1 MTESGPRPL
10 IDVPLIDVIVPVHGA
25 GAVFRRCAASLIAHA
40 DAFRAVPSAD
50 ACDAATPGP
59 CPSAG
64 ARHRLVIV
72 LDGLPDA
79 ESVRAVE
86 ELRAAAATVTATA
99 AETATAGVSATAAV
113 SAAAV
118 SAAAARHEGG
128 GFEGASDGGFELSV
142 LTHETPLGFLRGAN
156 RAMRESARDVVLLN
170 SDTQVTAGWLER
182 MRAAAYSDPKIA
194 TVTPFSNN
202 ATICSLPRFLDENAI
217 PADYT
222 IDSFGAL
229 VTRVSRREYPRLPTG
244 VGFCLYVKRSV
255 LDEIGLFDEVFGLG
269 YGEEVDL
276 CFRAARRGYVHVLDD
291 ATFVFHEGSRSF
303 GRSRER
309 RMRRGERMMRER
321 YPEYVPAISEFI
333 ERDPIAPARARV
345 VDELR
350 RSWAGDSA
358 SDWAD
363 EGAGCGANEPAGEPD
378 AALHAAPHVAA
389 RVAARVAAQATHA
402 GRRVL
407 HVVQGWPPWANG
419 AAEQYARALIRHQT
433 GFVYARMTDP
443 DRALGS
449 AVEYFD
455 GGVRVRLVVN
465 NATQRNPLSRFG
477 LRSRQI
483 AADFESFLREVRPDV
498 VHVHHLA
505 GHALT
510 LLDILARD
518 HVPVV
523 YQLHDWWPLCARVN
537 LIDRDGLPCTGP
549 RPAKCARCLPIA
561 EEPAARPASML
572 FYAVRARRMRAALS
586 KVDAFVVDSQ
596 SIADRYT
603 AARVLPSSA
612 RMHVLPPGDP
622 SDGVSDATAS
632 AKDIERVY
640 EEVMRQRRL

>member
-1 MTESGPRPL
+1 MTDSEPRPL
-10 IDVPLIDVIVPVHGA
+10 IDVPGIDVPGIDVIVPVHGA
-25 GAVFRRCAASLIAHA
+25 GPVFRRCAASLIAHA
-40 DAFRAVPSAD
+40 DAFRAD
-50 ACDAATPGP
+50 AFDAATP
-59 CPSAG
+59 S

-72 LDGLPDA
+72 LDGPPDA
-79 ESVRAVE
+79 ESVLAVE
-86 ELRAAAATVTATA
+86 ELRAAGR
-99 AETATAGVSATAAV
+99 EGPG
-113 SAAAV
+113 
-118 SAAAARHEGG
+118 HEGG
-128 GFEGASDGGFELSV
+128 GHEVGGFELSV
-142 LTHETPLGFLRGAN
+142 LTHETPLGFLRSAN
-156 RAMRESARDVVLLN
+156 RALRESRRDAVLLN
-170 SDTQVTAGWLER
+170 SDTQVTAGWLGR
-182 MRAAAYSDPKIA
+182 MRAAAYSDSKIA

-217 PADYT
+217 PAGYT

-303 GRSRER
+303 GRRRER

-333 ERDPIAPARARV
+333 KSDPIAPARARV
-345 VDELR
+345 LDELR
-350 RSWAGDSA
+350 HSLTGD
-358 SDWAD
+358 
-363 EGAGCGANEPAGEPD
+363 GAGSGAHECEGEPD
-378 AALHAAPHVAA
+378 SKDDAAPHAA
-389 RVAARVAAQATHA
+389 
-402 GRRVL
+402 RRVL
-407 HVVQGWPPWANG
+407 HVVQGWPPWANE
-419 AAEQYARALIRHQT
+419 AAEQYARGVIRHQT
-433 GFVYARMTDP
+433 GLNESALNTANGGPREVFVYARITDP

-449 AVEYFD
+449 AVEYVD
-455 GGVRVRLVVN
+455 GGVRVRLIVN

-477 LRSRQI
+477 LSSRQI
-483 AADFESFLREVRPDV
+483 GADFESFLREVRPDL

-510 LLDILARD
+510 LLDILGRH
-518 HVPVV
+518 HVPIV

-561 EEPAARPASML
+561 DEPAARPASIL

-586 KVDAFVVDSQ
+586 KVDTFVVDSQ
-596 SIADRYT
+596 SIADRYAT
-603 AARVLPSSA
+603 ARVLPPSA
-612 RMHVLPPGDP
+612 RMRVLPHGRPDDA
-622 SDGVSDATAS
+622 SNDVSDVTAS
-632 AKDIERVY
+632 AKDIEQVY
-640 EEVMRQRRL
+640 EDVMRQRRP